1 MKQQNSNKAGAERGT
16 SIRRMMLALGLL
28 IVVLIPGKI
37 AAQDIFSELTN
48 DPSVKSTYISGKF
61 SHNSNG
67 RWYSRSYEHSM
78 QIGKD
83 FSTLFQYECNG
94 EETVKT
100 AERIL
105 SRYLKDNPD
114 MELMQ
119 STNNYGSVYSIYEKF
134 NSEGKVMQL
143 IILNKETPQFCELVV
158 VNWKNGYER
167 ESNKKLK
174 IMSDGILIHD

>member
-1 MKQQNSNKAGAERGT
+1 MKQQNNNMEGRGGR
-16 SIRRMMLALGLL
+16 IRRIILTLGLL
-28 IVVLIPGKI
+28 IAALIPGQI

-48 DPSVKSTYISGKF
+48 DPSVKSTYVSGKF

-105 SRYLKDNPD
+105 SRYLKENPD
-114 MELMQ
+114 MELMR
-119 STNNYGSVYSIYEKF
+119 STNNYGSIYSIYEKF
-134 NSEGKVMQL
+134 NGDGKVIQL
-143 IILNKETPQFCELVV
+143 IIMNKETPQFCEIVV
-158 VNWKNGYER
+158 VNWKNGYQRSEN
-167 ESNKKLK
+167 SKLK
-174 IMSDGILIHD
+174 ISTDGI